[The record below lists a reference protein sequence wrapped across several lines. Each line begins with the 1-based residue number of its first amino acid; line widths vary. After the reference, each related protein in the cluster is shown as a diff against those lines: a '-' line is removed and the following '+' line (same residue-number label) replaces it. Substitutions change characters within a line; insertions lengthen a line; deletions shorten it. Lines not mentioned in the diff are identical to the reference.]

1 VSLTPST
8 PRPELVVVS
17 NRLPVAYR
25 EDSTGA
31 IIPVLSPGGLVA
43 ALAPALAGSGAAWVG
58 WDGTFSGSE
67 EQVEL
72 EGFSLQPVSLTHAHI
87 RDHYEGLSN
96 STLWPLFHNV
106 GVEPEY
112 SEAWWAGY
120 REVNQLFAQR
130 VCDVVA
136 EGGTVFVQDYQLM
149 LVPEF
154 VRSLRPDVVI
164 GYFHHIPFPEA
175 THVAGFE
182 HAAELMEGLGACD
195 VVGFQRQRDVDHF
208 RACLKELNPSALRAS
223 VPHSAA
229 YPISIDSAAVSAAAS
244 QPLVLA
250 KAGEYAKSWGNP
262 EWVFLG
268 VDRLDYTKGIIQR
281 LLAFEELLAS
291 GAVNADTAVFVQAGS
306 PSRENVASYQQL
318 SAEIDAIIQRVNTT
332 FPSVTGRP
340 AIVYLRENL
349 PRTDM
354 LALFVAAD
362 AMVVS
367 SLADGMNLVAK
378 EFVAARHDDTGVL
391 ILSTHAGAAEQMPEA
406 LLVDPF
412 VVRDITTAMEKALV
426 MDNEERARRMKQL
439 RADVAIHDVAEW
451 ATTILG
457 DLSQARKA

>member
-1 VSLTPST
+1 VSLTPS
-8 PRPELVVVS
+8 PPLPKLVVVS
-17 NRLPVAYR
+17 NRLPIAYR

-31 IIPVLSPGGLVA
+31 KIPILSPGGLVA

-67 EQVEL
+67 EPVEL
-72 EGFSLQPVSLTHAHI
+72 EGFSLQPVSLTKAHI
-87 RDHYEGLSN
+87 INHYEGLSN

-106 GVEPEY
+106 GVDPEY

-120 REVNQLFAQR
+120 LQVNRLFAQR

-182 HAAELMEGLGACD
+182 HAAELLKGLGACD
-195 VVGFQRQRDVDHF
+195 VVGFQRQSDVDHF
-208 RACLKELNPSALRAS
+208 RACLQELNPSAVSAS
-223 VPHSAA
+223 VPYSAA
-229 YPISIDSAAVSAAAS
+229 YPISIDSAAVSTAAS
-244 QPLVLA
+244 QPVVLA
-250 KAGEYAKSWGNP
+250 KAREYATSWGNP

-268 VDRLDYTKGIIQR
+268 VDRLDYTKGITQR

-291 GAVNADTAVFVQAGS
+291 GAVSADTAVFVQAGS
-306 PSRENVASYQQL
+306 PSRENVASYQEL
-318 SAEIDAIIQRVNTT
+318 SAEIDAIIERVNTT

-354 LALFVAAD
+354 LALFVVAD
-362 AMVVS
+362 VMVVS

-406 LLVDPF
+406 LLVDSF
-412 VVRDITTAMEKALV
+412 VVGDITKVMQEALIMEKG
-426 MDNEERARRMKQL
+426 ETARRMKQL

-451 ATTILG
+451 ATSILG

>member
-1 VSLTPST
+1 M
-8 PRPELVVVS
+8 VS

-208 RACLKELNPSALRAS
+208 RACLQELNPSALRAS

-354 LALFVAAD
+354 LALFVVAD
-362 AMVVS
+362 VMVVT

-391 ILSTHAGAAEQMPEA
+391 ILSTHAGAAEQMREA
-406 LLVDPF
+406 LLVDSF

-426 MDNEERARRMKQL
+426 MDNEERVRRMKQL
-439 RADVAIHDVAEW
+439 RADVEVHDVAEW

>member
-1 VSLTPST
+1 
-8 PRPELVVVS
+8 
-17 NRLPVAYR
+17 
-25 EDSTGA
+25 
-31 IIPVLSPGGLVA
+31 
-43 ALAPALAGSGAAWVG
+43 
-58 WDGTFSGSE
+58 
-67 EQVEL
+67 
-72 EGFSLQPVSLTHAHI
+72 
-87 RDHYEGLSN
+87 
-96 STLWPLFHNV
+96 
-106 GVEPEY
+106 
-112 SEAWWAGY
+112 
-120 REVNQLFAQR
+120 
-130 VCDVVA
+130 
-136 EGGTVFVQDYQLM
+136 M

-182 HAAELMEGLGACD
+182 HAPELMEGLGACD

-208 RACLKELNPSALRAS
+208 RACLQELNPSALRAS

-291 GAVNADTAVFVQAGS
+291 GAVSADTAVFVQAGS
-306 PSRENVASYQQL
+306 PSRENVASYQEL
-318 SAEIDAIIQRVNTT
+318 SAEIDAIIERVNTT

-354 LALFVAAD
+354 LALFVVAD
-362 AMVVS
+362 VMVVT

-406 LLVDPF
+406 LLVDSF

-426 MDNEERARRMKQL
+426 MDNEERVRRMKQL
-439 RADVAIHDVAEW
+439 RADVEVHDVAEW

>member
-1 VSLTPST
+1 M
-8 PRPELVVVS
+8 VVS
-17 NRLPVAYR
+17 NRLPIAYR

-31 IIPVLSPGGLVA
+31 KIPILSPGGLVA

-67 EQVEL
+67 EPVEL
-72 EGFSLQPVSLTHAHI
+72 EGFSLQPVSLTKAHI
-87 RDHYEGLSN
+87 INHYEGLSN

-106 GVEPEY
+106 GVDPEY
-112 SEAWWAGY
+112 SEAWWADY
-120 REVNQLFAQR
+120 LQVNRLFAQR

-182 HAAELMEGLGACD
+182 HAAELLKGLGACD
-195 VVGFQRQRDVDHF
+195 VVGFQRQSDVDHF
-208 RACLKELNPSALRAS
+208 RACLQELNPSAVSAS
-223 VPHSAA
+223 VPYSAA
-229 YPISIDSAAVSAAAS
+229 YPISIDSAAVSTAAS
-244 QPLVLA
+244 QPVVLA
-250 KAGEYAKSWGNP
+250 KAGEYATSWGNP

-268 VDRLDYTKGIIQR
+268 VDRLDYTKGITQR

-291 GAVNADTAVFVQAGS
+291 GAVSADTAVFVQAGS
-306 PSRENVASYQQL
+306 PSRENVASYQEL
-318 SAEIDAIIQRVNTT
+318 SAEIDAIIERVNTT

-354 LALFVAAD
+354 LALFVVAD
-362 AMVVS
+362 VMVVT

-406 LLVDPF
+406 LLVDSF
-412 VVRDITTAMEKALV
+412 VVGDITKVMQEALIMEKG
-426 MDNEERARRMKQL
+426 ETARRMKQL

-451 ATTILG
+451 ATSILG

>member
-1 VSLTPST
+1 M
-8 PRPELVVVS
+8 VS

-67 EQVEL
+67 EPVEL
-72 EGFSLQPVSLTHAHI
+72 EGFSLQPVSLTQAHI

-120 REVNQLFAQR
+120 REVNRLFAQR

-208 RACLKELNPSALRAS
+208 RACLQELNPSALRAS

-332 FPSVTGRP
+332 FPSVTGRL

-354 LALFVAAD
+354 LALFVVAD
-362 AMVVS
+362 VMVVS

>member
-1 VSLTPST
+1 M
-8 PRPELVVVS
+8 VS

-67 EQVEL
+67 EPVEL
-72 EGFSLQPVSLTHAHI
+72 EGFSLQPVSLTQAHI

-120 REVNQLFAQR
+120 REVNRLFAQR

-182 HAAELMEGLGACD
+182 HAAELLEGLGACD

-208 RACLKELNPSALRAS
+208 RACLQELNPSALRAS

-318 SAEIDAIIQRVNTT
+318 SAEIDAIIERVNTT
-332 FPSVTGRP
+332 FPSVTCRP

>member
-1 VSLTPST
+1 M
-8 PRPELVVVS
+8 VS

-67 EQVEL
+67 EPVEL
-72 EGFSLQPVSLTHAHI
+72 EGFSLQPVSLTQAHI

-120 REVNQLFAQR
+120 REVNRLFAQR

-208 RACLKELNPSALRAS
+208 RACLQELNPSALRAS

-250 KAGEYAKSWGNP
+250 KAGAYAKSWGNP

-291 GAVNADTAVFVQAGS
+291 GAVSADTAVFVQAGS
-306 PSRENVASYQQL
+306 PSRENVASYQEL

-332 FPSVTGRP
+332 FPSVTGRL

-354 LALFVAAD
+354 LALFVVAD
-362 AMVVS
+362 VMVVS

>member
-1 VSLTPST
+1 M
-8 PRPELVVVS
+8 VS

-120 REVNQLFAQR
+120 REVNRLFAQR
-130 VCDVVA
+130 VCHVVA

-208 RACLKELNPSALRAS
+208 RACLQELNPLALRAS

-291 GAVNADTAVFVQAGS
+291 GAVSADTAVFVQAGS
-306 PSRENVASYQQL
+306 PSRENVASYQEL
-318 SAEIDAIIQRVNTT
+318 SAEINAIIERVNTT

-354 LALFVAAD
+354 LALFVVAD
-362 AMVVS
+362 VMVVT

-426 MDNEERARRMKQL
+426 MDNEERVRRMKQL
-439 RADVAIHDVAEW
+439 RADVEVHDVAEW

>member
-1 VSLTPST
+1 M
-8 PRPELVVVS
+8 VS

>member
-1 VSLTPST
+1 M
-8 PRPELVVVS
+8 VS

-67 EQVEL
+67 EPVEL
-72 EGFSLQPVSLTHAHI
+72 EGFSLQPVSLTQAHI

-120 REVNQLFAQR
+120 REVNRLFAQR

-182 HAAELMEGLGACD
+182 HAAELLEGLGACD

-208 RACLKELNPSALRAS
+208 RACLQELNPSALRAS

-250 KAGEYAKSWGNP
+250 KAGAYAKSWGNP

-332 FPSVTGRP
+332 FPSVTGRL

-354 LALFVAAD
+354 LALFVVAD
-362 AMVVS
+362 VMVVS

>member
-1 VSLTPST
+1 
-8 PRPELVVVS
+8 
-17 NRLPVAYR
+17 
-25 EDSTGA
+25 
-31 IIPVLSPGGLVA
+31 
-43 ALAPALAGSGAAWVG
+43 
-58 WDGTFSGSE
+58 
-67 EQVEL
+67 
-72 EGFSLQPVSLTHAHI
+72 
-87 RDHYEGLSN
+87 
-96 STLWPLFHNV
+96 
-106 GVEPEY
+106 
-112 SEAWWAGY
+112 
-120 REVNQLFAQR
+120 
-130 VCDVVA
+130 
-136 EGGTVFVQDYQLM
+136 
-149 LVPEF
+149 
-154 VRSLRPDVVI
+154 VVI

-208 RACLKELNPSALRAS
+208 RACLQELNPSALRAS

-229 YPISIDSAAVSAAAS
+229 YPISIDSAAVSVAAS

-318 SAEIDAIIQRVNTT
+318 SAEIDAIIERVNTT

>member
-1 VSLTPST
+1 M
-8 PRPELVVVS
+8 VS

-72 EGFSLQPVSLTHAHI
+72 EGFSLQPVSLTQAHI

-112 SEAWWAGY
+112 AEAWWAGY

-208 RACLKELNPSALRAS
+208 RACLQELNPSALRAS

-318 SAEIDAIIQRVNTT
+318 SAEIDAIIERVNTT

-354 LALFVAAD
+354 LALFVVAD
-362 AMVVS
+362 VMVVT

-426 MDNEERARRMKQL
+426 MDNEERVRRMKQL
-439 RADVAIHDVAEW
+439 RADVEVHDVAEW